1 MSRRYR
7 LLLILIN
14 TLERLLI
21 DYHLIGCSHPS
32 DKDTAVRIGEHPNAN
47 YFIVSDKG
55 ISYTM
60 CFMSSPAEEFK
71 METIALSVMAAASI
85 KVGNSE

>member
-14 TLERLLI
+14 TLERVPI
-21 DYHLIGCSHPS
+21 DYHLVGCSHPS
-32 DKDTAVRIGEHPNAN
+32 DKYTAVRVGEHPNAN

-55 ISYTM
+55 ISYTVSN
-60 CFMSSPAEEFK
+60 MSSFVEEFK
-71 METIALSVMAAASI
+71 MRTIVSSVMAAASI
-85 KVGNSE
+85 EVGQ

>member
-1 MSRRYR
+1 MSNRYR

-21 DYHLIGCSHPS
+21 DYHLEGCSHPS
-32 DKDTAVRIGEHPNAN
+32 DKNTVVRVGERPNAN
-47 YFIVSDKG
+47 YFIVSDEG

-60 CFMSSPAEEFK
+60 CFMSSPAEKFK
-71 METIALSVMAAASI
+71 METIASSVMAATSV
-85 KVGNSE
+85 KVHDE